1 MDIKSEN
8 LLVFFMKTENQMP
21 KNQKPANHNEHQ
33 NWKTKVLGHKNQK
46 TNLKKSQN
54 HKTQNPNAPLI
65 KKNLFDLSQAL
76 VI

>member
-1 MDIKSEN
+1 MNI
-8 LLVFFMKTENQMP
+8 KTEKP
-21 KNQKPANHNEHQ
+21 KSC
-33 NWKTKVLGHKNQK
+33 GKNQK